1 MEIIMPQLGETVV
14 EGTISKWYKKVGDP
28 IRADETL
35 FDVETDKVNTE
46 IPSPVAGVVTEIRV
60 AEGAV
65 AKVGV
70 VLAVITE
77 AGAAKPAAAAV
88 ALPPGVAATAAPT
101 QAPAAAG
108 AWAAPVA
115 AVPAKSDSALR
126 LAPVVRKLAAEHGID
141 PAQVIG
147 TGRDGRVTREDML
160 AFVES
165 RKGATSTLMPSVASA
180 AAAGQAAA
188 PATPRPVPTAALPV
202 ASPAP
207 LLVPLPVA
215 PITSAPAATGPSER
229 IKLNPIRKRT
239 AEHLARAWVTVPA
252 VLQAI
257 EVDFHKVDEA
267 RKAAGSAWKL
277 REGFSL
283 TYLPFIARAVSIAL
297 GKYPRLNSSVDGDEL
312 VLHKRINLGIAVDMN
327 FDGLMVPVLKDV
339 PSKSLP
345 QIARE
350 INDLAQRTR
359 ANRLKPDDLSEAT
372 YTLSNSGVFG
382 TAFTAPIVNVPQVA
396 ILSTD
401 GVQKKPVVIEGPA
414 GDSIAIRP
422 VGMLAQCFDHRA
434 VDGAYSAA
442 FLKEVKTVIESR
454 QWTQD
459 LEA

>member
-1 MEIIMPQLGETVV
+1 MEIIMPQLGETVA
-14 EGTISKWYKKVGDP
+14 EGTVSKWYKKVGDA

-60 AEGAV
+60 AEGV
-65 AKVGV
+65 TAKVGV

-77 AGAAKPAAAAV
+77 AGVATSAPAAATAAAAV
-88 ALPPGVAATAAPT
+88 PAPAPAAS
-101 QAPAAAG
+101 AAAG
-108 AWAAPVA
+108 AWAARPGSA
-115 AVPAKSDSALR
+115 PAKVDGSLR
-126 LAPVVRKLAAEHGID
+126 LSPVVRKLAAEHGVD
-141 PAQVIG
+141 PSRVPG

-160 AFVES
+160 AYVEARRAGGVPS
-165 RKGATSTLMPSVASA
+165 MPES
-180 AAAGQAAA
+180 AA
-188 PATPRPVPTAALPV
+188 PAPAIRPAAPAAVPSAPIAPFT
-202 ASPAP
+202 ASPA
-207 LLVPLPVA
+207 
-215 PITSAPAATGPSER
+215 STGPSER
-229 IKLNPIRKRT
+229 IRLNPIRKRT

-267 RKAAGSAWKL
+267 RKAAGSGWKA

-297 GKYPRLNSSVDGDEL
+297 AKFPRLNSSVDGDEL

-327 FDGLMVPVLKDV
+327 FDGLMVPVVKDV

-350 INDLAQRTR
+350 VNDLAQRAR

-401 GVQKKPVVIEGPA
+401 GVQKKPVVVEGPA

-442 FLKEVKTVIESR
+442 FLKEVKTVLETR
-454 QWTQD
+454 HWVQD

>member
-1 MEIIMPQLGETVV
+1 MEIIMPQLGETVA
-14 EGTISKWYKKVGDP
+14 EGTVSKWYKKVGDS
-28 IRADETL
+28 IKADETL

-46 IPSPVAGVVTEIRV
+46 IPSPVAGVLTEIRV
-60 AEGAV
+60 AEGV
-65 AKVGV
+65 TVKVGV
-70 VLAVITE
+70 VLAVVTE
-77 AGAAKPAAAAV
+77 AGAAAPAGAAVAAPAPAAAATTV
-88 ALPPGVAATAAPT
+88 AVPV
-101 QAPAAAG
+101 AG
-108 AWAAPVA
+108 AWAARPA
-115 AVPAKSDSALR
+115 AVPAKADGSLR
-126 LAPVVRKLAAEHGID
+126 LSPVVRKLAAEHGID
-141 PAQVIG
+141 PSQVSG

-160 AFVES
+160 AFVEA
-165 RKGATSTLMPSVASA
+165 RKSSAVPAMPVVAASPLA
-180 AAAGQAAA
+180 EPAVPRPAAA
-188 PATPRPVPTAALPV
+188 P
-202 ASPAP
+202 
-207 LLVPLPVA
+207 VA
-215 PITSAPAATGPSER
+215 PFTAPPASTGPSER
-229 IKLNPIRKRT
+229 IRLNPIRKRT

-267 RKAAGSAWKL
+267 RKAAGSGWKA

-297 GKYPRLNSSVDGDEL
+297 AKFPRLNSSVDGDEL

-327 FDGLMVPVLKDV
+327 FDGLMVPVVKDV

-350 INDLAQRTR
+350 VNDLAQRAR

-442 FLKEVKTVIESR
+442 FLKEVKTVLETR
-454 QWTQD
+454 HWVQD

>member
-1 MEIIMPQLGETVV
+1 MEIIMPQLGETVA
-14 EGTISKWYKKVGDP
+14 EGTVSKWYKKVGDA
-28 IRADETL
+28 IKADETL

-46 IPSPVAGVVTEIRV
+46 IPSPVAGVLTEIRV
-60 AEGAV
+60 AEGV
-65 AKVGV
+65 TAKVGV

-77 AGAAKPAAAAV
+77 AGAAAAPSAPAAAAPV
-88 ALPPGVAATAAPT
+88 ATPVQAASP
-101 QAPAAAG
+101 AAG
-108 AWAAPVA
+108 AWAARPS
-115 AVPAKSDSALR
+115 AVPAKVDGSLR
-126 LAPVVRKLAAEHGID
+126 LSPVVRKLAAEHGID
-141 PAQVIG
+141 PTQVPG

-160 AFVES
+160 AFVEA
-165 RKGATSTLMPSVASA
+165 RKSQAAPSMPVHAPAMA
-180 AAAGQAAA
+180 AQAAPSNRPAAAA
-188 PATPRPVPTAALPV
+188 PA
-202 ASPAP
+202 
-207 LLVPLPVA
+207 LPVA
-215 PITSAPAATGPSER
+215 PVTAAPASTGPSER
-229 IKLNPIRKRT
+229 IRLNPIRKRT

-267 RKAAGSAWKL
+267 RKAAGSGWKS

-297 GKYPRLNSSVDGDEL
+297 AKFPRLNSSVDGDEL

-327 FDGLMVPVLKDV
+327 FDGLMVPVVKDV

-350 INDLAQRTR
+350 VNDLAQRAR

-442 FLKEVKTVIESR
+442 FLKEVKTVLETR
-454 QWTQD
+454 HWVQD